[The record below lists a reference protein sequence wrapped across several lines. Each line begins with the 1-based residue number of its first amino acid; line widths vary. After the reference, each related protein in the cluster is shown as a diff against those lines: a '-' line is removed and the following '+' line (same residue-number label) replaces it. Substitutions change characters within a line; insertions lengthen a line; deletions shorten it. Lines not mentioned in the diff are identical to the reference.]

1 LVYVKNK
8 TEPIRLLFFGYPSNL
23 VNYTGGRLW
32 MKKVADNI
40 EKNGRYCVL
49 KICNHD
55 YNRKTLSKII
65 ENVYN
70 VLLAIVKSP
79 NIAILDAWGES
90 NIVLWLLLRLLKPKT
105 KIFVV
110 FHHHE
115 PRILFCKNFFELTY
129 NNMIQKATEVMLK
142 NSEIILTVSQ
152 SSETQLKTIYG
163 ILANRIKEFKNKT
176 DKIDK
181 KRNKYPFKRI
191 AIVGT
196 GIDKKIFFN
205 NIGRAEGKKDIDF
218 FCIGRFDKFYGLE
231 KIWKAIKEQ
240 RADVNL
246 VMAGVISE
254 NSIDKLYKIGIDH
267 RGFVSEE
274 EKIKLYSKS
283 KVFIFPSARE
293 GFGIAVAEALYANI
307 PIIAWKLPVFEE
319 FYLKKDKIK
328 KIHLIEYGNYDLFAE
343 ECIKALSKHDT
354 SKNTI
359 KDNNTI
365 FQFPTWQKVAQ
376 NVMALIDSVLK

>member
-1 LVYVKNK
+1 MIKNK
-8 TEPIRLLFFGYPSNL
+8 IEPIRLLFFGYPSNL

-32 MKKVADNI
+32 MKKVADNV
-40 EKNGRYCVL
+40 EKSGRYYVL

-55 YNRKTLSKII
+55 YNKKTLYKII
-65 ENVYN
+65 KNMYN

-90 NIVLWLLLRLLKPKT
+90 NILLWLLLRLLKPKT
-105 KIFVV
+105 KIFVI

-115 PRILFCKNFFELTY
+115 PRILYCRNFFELTY
-129 NNMIQKATEVMLK
+129 NNIIQKATEAMLK

-152 SSETQLKTIYG
+152 SSETQLNTIYG
-163 ILANRIKEFKNKT
+163 ILANRIKEIKDKT
-176 DKIDK
+176 DK

-196 GIDKKIFFN
+196 GIDKRYFFN
-205 NIGRAEGKKDIDF
+205 NMGITDGEKDIDF
-218 FCIGRFDKFYGLE
+218 FCIGRFEKFYGLE

-246 VMAGVISE
+246 VMAGSISE
-254 NSIDKLYKIGIDH
+254 NSIDKLSKIGIDH

-293 GFGIAVAEALYANI
+293 GFGIAVAEAFYANI

-319 FYLKKDKIK
+319 LYLKKDKTK
-328 KIHLIEYGNYDLFAE
+328 KIYLIEYGNYNLFAE
-343 ECIKALSKHDT
+343 ECTKALSKLNTNRNILKENDT
-354 SKNTI
+354 L
-359 KDNNTI
+359 

-376 NVMALIDSVLK
+376 NVMALIDSVFK